1 MSDPTPLH
9 LLYTDYN
16 KLTSTFINHQVPQQ
30 IPKQVYHQVPQ
41 QITQQI
47 PQQIPQQVY
56 HHDTEQAPR
65 QDPQQ
70 VYVHLVC
77 VEGKPFI
84 YYEDEPS
91 KLYPAFISQNSYYG
105 QPRML

>member
-16 KLTSTFINHQVPQQ
+16 KLTSTFINHQV
-30 IPKQVYHQVPQ
+30 
-41 QITQQI
+41 